1 VSLESDL
8 REALGTA
15 HVITDPELTASYGTD
30 WTGRW
35 SAPARVVAR
44 PADTAG
50 VVAVVRAARTHGVP
64 VVTQGGNTGLVGGS
78 VPRLGQD
85 AVVLSTTRLDT
96 VGDVDRRSGQL
107 TAGAGATLAS
117 VQQRSRRAGR
127 TYGVDLAARDSATIG
142 GTVATN
148 AGGVRVCRYGDTR
161 HQVVGV
167 EAVLADG
174 SVVSRLG
181 GPAKD
186 STGYD
191 LSGLLVGSE
200 GTLGVVTAV
209 RLRTHP
215 ATTQGTVTLIGCRDV
230 DEALAHLGANP
241 NPWAAEV
248 MLAEGLDLVRR
259 VTGLPA
265 PLTRNWPI
273 LLLLETADL
282 PTLPDDA
289 DAAVDPRIW
298 EYRER
303 HTEAMATL
311 VTELGVPHK
320 MDVALPPDRL
330 GVFLAELPATT
341 RPHPTYVW
349 GHLAEGNLHVNV
361 LAATPDDPV
370 DEAVLRLAASYGGS
384 IAAEHGVGIA
394 KAHLLHLTR
403 SEAEIA
409 AMRAVKR
416 ALDPDGLLNPGV
428 LLPREPDRGGSGVD
442 RARRGTLPP
451 WTRDPRAPG

>member
-1 VSLESDL
+1 MSLESDL
-8 REALGTA
+8 REALGAA
-15 HVITDPELTASYGTD
+15 HVITDPELTAPYGRD

-35 SAPARVVAR
+35 SAPVRGVAR
-44 PADTAG
+44 PDDTAE
-50 VVAVVRAARTHGVP
+50 VVAVVGVAREHGIP

-78 VPRLGQD
+78 VPRPGQD

-96 VGDVDRRSGQL
+96 VGEVDPRSGQL

-117 VQQRSRRAGR
+117 VQQQALRAGR

-142 GTVATN
+142 GSVATN

-174 SVVSRLG
+174 SAISRLG
-181 GPAKD
+181 GLAKD
-186 STGYD
+186 NTGYD

-200 GTLGVVTAV
+200 GTLGVITAV
-209 RLRTHP
+209 RLRTHG

-230 DEALAHLGANP
+230 DEALAHLVANP

-265 PLTRNWPI
+265 PLTRNWPV

-282 PTLPDDA
+282 PTLPGDA
-289 DAAVDPRIW
+289 GAAVDPRLW

-303 HTEAMATL
+303 HTEALATL
-311 VTELGVPHK
+311 ATELGIPHK
-320 MDVALPPDRL
+320 MDVALPLDRL
-330 GVFLAELPATT
+330 GAFLAQLPATT

-349 GHLAEGNLHVNV
+349 GHLTEGNLHVNV
-361 LAATPDDPV
+361 LGATPHDAV

-394 KAHLLHLTR
+394 KADLLHLTR

-416 ALDPDGLLNPGV
+416 ALDPDGLLNPGA
-428 LLPREPDRGGSGVD
+428 LLPQEPEGT
-442 RARRGTLPP
+442 ARV
-451 WTRDPRAPG
+451 

>member
-1 VSLESDL
+1 MSLESELHD
-8 REALGTA
+8 ALGMT
-15 HVITDPELTASYGTD
+15 HVITDPDVTSPYGTD
-30 WTGRW
+30 WTSRW
-35 SAPARVVAR
+35 SAPVRVVVR
-44 PADTAG
+44 PGSTAE
-50 VVAVVRAARTHGVP
+50 VVAVVRAAGAYGVP

-78 VPRLGQD
+78 VPRPGQD

-96 VGDVDRRSGQL
+96 VGDLDPRSGQL
-107 TAGAGATLAS
+107 TAGAGATLAA
-117 VQQRSRRAGR
+117 VQARARRAR
-127 TYGVDLAARDSATIG
+127 HTYGVDLAARDTATIG

-148 AGGVRVCRYGDTR
+148 AGGVRVCRRGDTR

-181 GPAKD
+181 GLAKD

-215 ATTQGTVTLIGCRDV
+215 ATQAGTVTVVGCRDV
-230 DEALAHLGANP
+230 DAALAHLAANP
-241 NPWAAEV
+241 APWAAEL
-248 MLAEGLDLVRR
+248 MLAGGVDLVRR
-259 VTGLPA
+259 VAGLPA
-265 PLTRNWPI
+265 PLTRNWPV

-282 PTLPDDA
+282 PTLPADA
-289 DAAVDPRIW
+289 DAAVDPRLW

-303 HTEAMATL
+303 HTEALATL
-311 VTELGVPHK
+311 AAELGVPHK
-320 MDVALPPDRL
+320 MDVALPLDRL
-330 GVFLAELPATT
+330 GAFLADLPAST

-361 LAATPDDPV
+361 LGATPDDPV

-384 IAAEHGVGIA
+384 IAAEHGVGVA

-428 LLPREPDRGGSGVD
+428 LLAERTGGA
-442 RARRGTLPP
+442 ARV
-451 WTRDPRAPG
+451 

>member
-1 VSLESDL
+1 VPATIGWVSLESDL
-8 REALGTA
+8 REALGA
-15 HVITDPELTASYGTD
+15 QHAITDPELTTPYGTD

-35 SAPARVVAR
+35 SAPVRVVAR
-44 PADTAG
+44 PANAAG

-64 VVTQGGNTGLVGGS
+64 IVTQGGNTGLVGGS
-78 VPRLGQD
+78 VPRPGQD
-85 AVVLSTTRLDT
+85 AVVLCTTRIET
-96 VGDVDRRSGQL
+96 IGDVDPRSGQL

-117 VQQRSRRAGR
+117 VQQQAREARR

-142 GTVATN
+142 GTVASN

-161 HQVVGV
+161 HQVIGV

-181 GPAKD
+181 GLAKD

-209 RLRTHP
+209 RLSTHP
-215 ATTQGTVTLIGCRDV
+215 ATTQGTVALVGCRDV
-230 DEALAHLGANP
+230 DEALAHLADNP
-241 NPWAAEV
+241 APWAAEV
-248 MLAEGLDLVRR
+248 MFADGVDLVRR
-259 VTGLPA
+259 VADLPA
-265 PLTRNWPI
+265 PLARDWPV

-282 PTLPDDA
+282 PILPDDA
-289 DAAVDPRIW
+289 DAAVDPRLW

-303 HTEAMATL
+303 HTEALATL
-311 VTELGVPHK
+311 ATELSIPHK
-320 MDVALPPDRL
+320 MDVALPLDRL
-330 GVFLAELPATT
+330 GAFLAELPATT

-361 LAATPDDPV
+361 LNVTPDNPV
-370 DEAVLRLAASYGGS
+370 DVAVLRLAASYGGS
-384 IAAEHGVGIA
+384 IAAEHGVGVA
-394 KAHLLHLTR
+394 KADLLHLTR

-428 LLPREPDRGGSGVD
+428 LLPQEP
-442 RARRGTLPP
+442 RGTA
-451 WTRDPRAPG
+451 RV

>member
-1 VSLESDL
+1 MSLESEL
-8 REALGTA
+8 RDALGA
-15 HVITDPELTASYGTD
+15 PHVLTDPDVTAPYGTD

-35 SAPARVVAR
+35 STPVRVVAR
-44 PADTAG
+44 PDDTSE
-50 VVAVVRAARTHGVP
+50 VEAVVRAAAALGVP

-78 VPRLGQD
+78 VPRAGQD
-85 AVVLSTTRLDT
+85 SVVLSTTRLDT
-96 VGDVDRRSGQL
+96 VSEVDARSGQV
-107 TAGAGATLAS
+107 TAGAGATLAA
-117 VQQRSRRAGR
+117 VQQEARRASR
-127 TYGVDLAARDSATIG
+127 TYGVDLAARDTATMG

-167 EAVLADG
+167 EAVFADG
-174 SVVSRLG
+174 SVVSRLDG
-181 GPAKD
+181 LAKD

-200 GTLGVVTAV
+200 GTLGVVTAA

-215 ATTQGTVTLIGCRDV
+215 ATGQGNVALVGCRDV
-230 DEALAHLGANP
+230 DEALAHLAANP
-241 NPWAAEV
+241 APWAAEV
-248 MLAEGLDLVRR
+248 MLADGVDLVRR
-259 VTGLPA
+259 VAGLPA
-265 PLTRNWPI
+265 PLARDWPV

-282 PTLPDDA
+282 PTLPEHA
-289 DAAVDPRIW
+289 DAAVDPRLW

-303 HTEAMATL
+303 HTEALATL
-311 VTELGVPHK
+311 ATPLGVPHK
-320 MDVALPPDRL
+320 MDVALPLDRL
-330 GVFLAELPATT
+330 GAFLAELPATT

-361 LAATPDDPV
+361 LGATPDDPV
-370 DEAVLRLAASYGGS
+370 DQAVLRLAASYGGS
-384 IAAEHGVGIA
+384 IAAEHGVGVT

-409 AMRAVKR
+409 AMRAVKQ

-428 LLPREPDRGGSGVD
+428 LLPREPAGA
-442 RARRGTLPP
+442 ARV
-451 WTRDPRAPG
+451 

>member
-1 VSLESDL
+1 MSLESDL
-8 REALGTA
+8 REALGAA
-15 HVITDPELTASYGTD
+15 HVITDPELTAPYGRD

-35 SAPARVVAR
+35 SAPVRGVAR
-44 PADTAG
+44 PDDTAE
-50 VVAVVRAARTHGVP
+50 VVAVVGVAREHGIP

-78 VPRLGQD
+78 VPRPGQD

-96 VGDVDRRSGQL
+96 VGEVDPRSGQL

-117 VQQRSRRAGR
+117 VQQQALRAGR

-142 GTVATN
+142 GSVATN

-174 SVVSRLG
+174 SAISRLG
-181 GPAKD
+181 GLAKD
-186 STGYD
+186 NTGYD

-200 GTLGVVTAV
+200 GTLGVITAV
-209 RLRTHP
+209 RLRTHG

-230 DEALAHLGANP
+230 DEALAHLVANP

-265 PLTRNWPI
+265 PLTRNWPV

-282 PTLPDDA
+282 PTLPGDA
-289 DAAVDPRIW
+289 DAAVDPRLW

-303 HTEAMATL
+303 HTEALATL
-311 VTELGVPHK
+311 ATELGIPHK
-320 MDVALPPDRL
+320 MDVALPLDRL
-330 GVFLAELPATT
+330 GAFLAQLPATT

-349 GHLAEGNLHVNV
+349 GHLTEGNLHVNV
-361 LAATPDDPV
+361 LGATPHDAV

-394 KAHLLHLTR
+394 KADLLHLTR

-428 LLPREPDRGGSGVD
+428 LLPQEPEGT
-442 RARRGTLPP
+442 ARV
-451 WTRDPRAPG
+451 

>member
-1 VSLESDL
+1 MSLESDL
-8 REALGTA
+8 HQALGA
-15 HVITDPELTASYGTD
+15 LHVITDPELTASYGTD

-35 SAPARVVAR
+35 STPVRVVAR

-78 VPRLGQD
+78 VPRPGHD
-85 AVVLSTTRLDT
+85 AVVLSTTRLDA
-96 VGDVDRRSGQL
+96 VGEVDLRSGQV

-117 VQQRSRRAGR
+117 VQQQARRAGR

-181 GPAKD
+181 GLAKD

-191 LSGLLVGSE
+191 LSGLFVGSE

-209 RLRTHP
+209 RLSTHP

-230 DEALAHLGANP
+230 DEALAHLAANP
-241 NPWAAEV
+241 APWAAEV
-248 MLAEGLDLVRR
+248 MFADGADLVRR
-259 VTGLPA
+259 VAHLPA
-265 PLTRNWPI
+265 PLARDWPV
-273 LLLLETADL
+273 LVLLETADL
-282 PTLPDDA
+282 PTLPGDA
-289 DAAVDPRIW
+289 DAAVDPRLW

-303 HTEAMATL
+303 HTEALATL
-311 VTELGVPHK
+311 AAELGVPHK
-320 MDVALPPDRL
+320 MDVALPLARL
-330 GVFLAELPATT
+330 GAFLAELPATT

-361 LAATPDDPV
+361 LGATPDDPV
-370 DEAVLRLAASYGGS
+370 DQAVLRLAASYGGS
-384 IAAEHGVGIA
+384 IAAEHGVGVA
-394 KAHLLHLTR
+394 KADLLHLTR

-428 LLPREPDRGGSGVD
+428 VLPQEPEGT
-442 RARRGTLPP
+442 ARV
-451 WTRDPRAPG
+451 